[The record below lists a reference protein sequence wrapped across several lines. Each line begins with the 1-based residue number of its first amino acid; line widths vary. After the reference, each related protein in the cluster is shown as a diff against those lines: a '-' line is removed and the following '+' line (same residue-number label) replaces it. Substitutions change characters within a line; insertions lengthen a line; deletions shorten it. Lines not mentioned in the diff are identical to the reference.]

1 LPPSWR
7 PRSRESLERETLLP
21 RRPGAVGRS
30 GEPGNRL
37 LVEAVIVAGT
47 TNGGAS
53 ARNIDVLSEA
63 LQLPIRGRLFINF
76 MIEKLSGLD
85 L

>member
-1 LPPSWR
+1 
-7 PRSRESLERETLLP
+7 
-21 RRPGAVGRS
+21 
-30 GEPGNRL
+30 
-37 LVEAVIVAGT
+37 VIVAGT